1 MIASSGKEQAGGML
15 RALHRLEDIFLA
27 LLLGAMVVLAPLQI
41 FLRNFFD
48 AGIGWIDPL
57 LRVLVLWVGLMG
69 AVAASRSDR
78 HIRIDAASKL
88 LSPRAAAILGI
99 LTGLFTA
106 AVSGIV
112 SWNSGRFVVD
122 EWEFGS
128 TAFSGIPAWMFEI
141 VIPVAFGLIAL
152 RYGLRALGQLKSLLT
167 SDPSADPGADPG
179 ADPEGSGVAPGS
191 AS

>member
-1 MIASSGKEQAGGML
+1 MSAGPGEKEAGGIL
-15 RALHRLEDIFLA
+15 RVLYRLEDVFLA

-48 AGIGWIDPL
+48 AGIVWIDPL

-88 LSPRAAAILGI
+88 LSPRAAAVLGI
-99 LTGLFTA
+99 LTGSFTA
-106 AVSGIV
+106 AVAGIV
-112 SWNSGRFVVD
+112 SWNSGRFVAD
-122 EWEFGS
+122 ELEFGS
-128 TAFSGIPAWMFEI
+128 TAFSDIPAWMFEI

-152 RYGLRALGQLKSLLT
+152 RYGLRALGQMKSLLVGE
-167 SDPSADPGADPG
+167 AGAGRGKSG
-179 ADPEGSGVAPGS
+179 AAPGS
-191 AS
+191 AP

>member
-1 MIASSGKEQAGGML
+1 MSAGPGEKEAGGIL
-15 RALHRLEDIFLA
+15 RVLYRLEDVFLA

-48 AGIGWIDPL
+48 AGIVWIDPL

-88 LSPRAAAILGI
+88 LSPRAAAVLGI
-99 LTGLFTA
+99 LTGSFTA
-106 AVSGIV
+106 AVAGIV
-112 SWNSGRFVVD
+112 SWNSGRFVAD
-122 EWEFGS
+122 EREFGS
-128 TAFSGIPAWMFEI
+128 TAFSDIPAWMFEI

-152 RYGLRALGQLKSLLT
+152 RYGLRALGQVKSLLT
-167 SDPSADPGADPG
+167 GDLGAG
-179 ADPEGSGVAPGS
+179 SGGSGVASGS